1 MKKYLYIYNYSPNEK
16 ELCEMEF
23 KQIFDENMKSKYYF
37 SNLNFPYQRSVFIK
51 GRLDII
57 NISHQFENIVEDI
70 KQKKLCYY
78 HFKVIYLKN
87 EITHVDYQESL
98 QRCKDI
104 AFPIDG
110 SVNMQNPQTVFAI
123 TKIKDQWIFGIYHD
137 EMTWSLRYHKPHSYS
152 HSLNVRDARTLV
164 NIAVGNNENM
174 TIVDPCCGIGT
185 VVLEALSMGLN
196 IRGYDI
202 NRDVSYQARLN
213 LEHFGYDPLFI
224 ERKDIH
230 HLKQHFDVAIM
241 DIPYGVYSPFTY
253 EQQVSLIEA
262 TTNITHR
269 LVLVTHICMNEEL
282 ERIGY
287 QIIDQCQIIK
297 GQFKRY
303 ITLCERGNI

>member
-196 IRGYDI
+196 IKGYDI

-224 ERKDIH
+224 ERKDIY
-230 HLKQHFDVAIM
+230 HLNQHFDVAIM

>member
-23 KQIFDENMKSKYYF
+23 KQIFDEDMKSKYYF

-57 NISHQFENIVEDI
+57 NISHQFEDIVEDI

-137 EMTWSLRYHKPHSYS
+137 EMTWSLRYHKPYSYS

-282 ERIGY
+282 EKIGY

-303 ITLCERGNI
+303 ITLCERGSI

>member
-57 NISHQFENIVEDI
+57 NISHQFKNIVEDI

-174 TIVDPCCGIGT
+174 TIVDLCCGIGT

-253 EQQVSLIEA
+253 KQQVSLIEA

>member
-23 KQIFDENMKSKYYF
+23 KQIFDEDMKSKYYF

-57 NISHQFENIVEDI
+57 NISHQFEDIVEDI

-137 EMTWSLRYHKPHSYS
+137 EMTWSLRYHKPYSYS

-269 LVLVTHICMNEEL
+269 LVLVTHICMNDEL

-303 ITLCERGNI
+303 ITLCERGSI